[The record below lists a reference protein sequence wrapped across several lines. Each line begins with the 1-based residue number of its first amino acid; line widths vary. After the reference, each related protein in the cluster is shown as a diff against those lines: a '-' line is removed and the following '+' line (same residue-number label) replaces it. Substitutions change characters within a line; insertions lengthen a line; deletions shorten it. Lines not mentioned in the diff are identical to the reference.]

1 MSIHYANYKKY
12 DFPNLEEVERLIRLF
27 EDTRESKNRHEYF
40 TEKELHIF
48 LKLCDIAEK
57 QVVEANQT
65 FGFAVKSEDRCMVE
79 AMLEAKKGK
88 KIQVFPHL
96 LVVEKPETPK
106 PQKVYVVVDRQ
117 QPNAPIGVFEDIKQA
132 KEAAKLFRFQKDACK
147 YRKGMDNW
155 PWIWEIVFDTPCF
168 DRLPREIC
176 Y

>member
-1 MSIHYANYKKY
+1 MSINFYESTPKGISEDLREKY
-12 DFPNLEEVERLIRLF
+12 N
-27 EDTRESKNRHEYF
+27 ESWGEPNRHKFF
-40 TEKELHIF
+40 TEDELNQ
-48 LKLCDIAEK
+48 LLNLCDLSESGADLRHG
-57 QVVEANQT
+57 VD
-65 FGFAVKSEDRCMVE
+65 GFSLVSDDRNAIESMI
-79 AMLEAKKGK
+79 EAKKIKQKLPQMVATEFVVREK
-88 KIQVFPHL
+88 KSD
-96 LVVEKPETPK
+96 K

-155 PWIWEIVFDTPCF
+155 PWIWEIGFDTPFF